1 MEDGIPASPS
11 PFSDPAAYYSP
22 TAGRMSGFE
31 ILKGTSQLKYGPN
44 TTGGIINYIST
55 PIPDKQSLH
64 LRTTYGEFNERVTH
78 AHSGGKTNLE
88 KEL

>member
-44 TTGGIINYIST
+44 TTGGIILFSTQFLINNLYIC
-55 PIPDKQSLH
+55 
-64 LRTTYGEFNERVTH
+64 TTYGEFNERVTH
-78 AHSGGKTNLE
+78 AHSEE
-88 KEL
+88 KLI

>member
-1 MEDGIPASPS
+1 MVYFPISSLRGVDPLRSAKVTIMEDGIPASPS

-64 LRTTYGEFNERVTH
+64 L
-78 AHSGGKTNLE
+78 
-88 KEL
+88 